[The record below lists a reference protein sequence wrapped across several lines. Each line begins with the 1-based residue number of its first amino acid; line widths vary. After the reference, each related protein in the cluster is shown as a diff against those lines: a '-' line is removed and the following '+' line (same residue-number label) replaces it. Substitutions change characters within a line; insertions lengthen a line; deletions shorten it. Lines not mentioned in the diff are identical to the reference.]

1 MISYNFKNTFD
12 PSNSKAFQPVYQ
24 VNYVDT
30 PFTVKSDGLTL
41 KRYLYTNTTNA
52 PDFTNLTNLTLVDTL
67 KTNIVGF
74 YSADGAMTGFHNTDN
89 FALHYTGYFYSDHPA
104 GMGSIFYYFKAL
116 GLGSIRV
123 SYIPTG
129 MLPSQ
134 PSYILG
140 RKGYATLS
148 KDSVDSSTNNYIN
161 LAPQTWYQFDVYYY
175 TTLGESGFTLLWA
188 NSYYGL
194 DRYVP
199 VSAGICSSTN
209 SFKSSTTLPDVIKV
223 DRSDEEGG
231 VSSLTFSVPLVASG
245 STNDGYYY
253 NSYWNKYCH
262 STTSVGFNKF
272 RMVEFKAGY
281 RPTTYPTDADDLI
294 TKFVGHIETIKTVRG
309 KNNDYIE
316 INCVGFE
323 NFFKQSLNL
332 NYPDIY
338 DYWNSSYAGLS
349 VSDYNPD
356 GIGCPCTYDGWEI
369 NEAYKSLCIRSGIDP
384 TLFLKKRKYFNY
396 SGVIISGTWLI
407 EETSPQSVV
416 LDTALNY
423 GNSMVVNSSD
433 IGSTPDDEYIIKS
446 NFGSTLFDYINN
458 ITDVYG
464 WQWGCDSYYDGAP
477 YLKSNNNP
485 YQIKKIK
492 TDATFGGNYWTKG
505 TDLNTLSGCYYQ
517 TNNATDYCQFSF
529 TGKKANLVTVNNT
542 DSGVETT
549 IKDYNIAGKNLTVTS
564 VTGFSEYNIVI
575 IETINGEETG
585 IVNDV
590 YGTTIQLVSELT
602 STPKINGYLRLATFS
617 AEIRRGT
624 VWSTATIVQTT
635 YHSCYFNNDYDRL
648 ILPTGNRDTTP
659 YYITAMRFYYDGI
672 DPQTNVNP
680 CSINLINNV
689 PYDNYLVR
697 ITRLSNDEAGSTNYL
712 RVDGLM
718 IYAEDSN
725 EVVRT
730 YYTGDSV
737 QDGTV
742 VSLSVTDSGVDL
754 RNDTIVVGRLLGSE
768 VPGNDGE
775 RVLNPN
781 NPTNEYI
788 ISRATDVASIYD
800 PNAINYVGM
809 PRQTIQIAPEIAS
822 YDRARY
828 WSTTFINRYRNPGK
842 QPEYEIIGDPLIEKK
857 DCIAIYD
864 EGKGTV
870 DTFNKF
876 WITSID
882 ESYEKKSYLA
892 KINTTSY
899 EPWESYTP
907 RINPDIADYN
917 NLPMVNITISTTTN
931 SWELGTDGTFYFD
944 PYSYDDIGKKIVI
957 KYDLVTEGYVK
968 IDIYST
974 EQSNLRIATLLN
986 PTGSNG
992 PEGWMRQEVGKNYI
1006 VTWDGVDMYGEWNKY
1021 CTNDDDYTIGKNY
1034 YVHEGRTPY
1043 NDKYGKFKVKF
1054 IVIRRQTVIS
1064 NIRWSDDTN
1073 ILGTSGYIYTRRSN
1087 VSSLDVTC
1095 YPKNSLFSNTGTLPS
1110 PVVCY
1115 SDSQYYLEAPMTA
1128 KIVVSDTSNK
1138 GSSFR
1143 LTNLLTWEGIFNSN
1157 DEHYLTNR
1165 KTQLKIT
1172 LTPCTLFYGIW
1183 RPKSGDDL
1191 TSSVDFNIKDSIT
1204 IYDNQS
1210 FNKYTNLER
1219 YFSMTQQGYRYT
1231 NYEEYVGSAWVNRIK
1246 NSYYGRIFM
1255 GVYLIIE
1262 IDARDKSGRKCMI
1275 RCPNTKQ
1282 NSTDLIYSKTFWLM
1296 WIDDIYP
1303 KPYDY
1308 SRDYVWTLLDT
1319 SKYSNVKY
1327 SNAEGENIFSYS
1339 YTSEV
1344 NHNVITKDGVVPLIQ
1359 IYPKV
1364 DNNGYEWGY

>member
-1 MISYNFKNTFD
+1 MISYNFKNSFD
-12 PSNSKAFQPVYQ
+12 PSNSKAFQPSFQ
-24 VNYVDT
+24 INYVDT

-52 PDFTNLTNLTLVDTL
+52 PDFTGLTNLTLVDTL

-104 GMGSIFYYFKAL
+104 GMGSVFYYFKAL
-116 GLGSIRV
+116 GFGSIRV
-123 SYIPTG
+123 SYIPAG
-129 MLPSQ
+129 ALPSQ

-199 VSAGICSSTN
+199 VSAGVCSSKN

-245 STNDGYYY
+245 SSNDGYYY

-316 INCVGFE
+316 VNCVGFE

-338 DYWNSSYAGLS
+338 DYWNAGYAGLS
-349 VSDYNPD
+349 VSDFNPD

-384 TLFLKKRKYFNY
+384 TLFLRKRKYFNY
-396 SGVIISGTWLI
+396 SNVVTSGTWLI

-433 IGSTPDDEYIIKS
+433 VGSTPDDEYILKS
-446 NFGSTLFDYINN
+446 NFGNTLFDYINN

-464 WQWGCDSYYDGAP
+464 WQWGCDAYYDGAP

-492 TDATFGGNYWTKG
+492 TDGTFGGNAWTKG

-549 IKDYNIAGKNLTVTS
+549 ITDYNSSIPRITVS
-564 VTGFSEYNIVI
+564 SSSGFNIGNIVI
-575 IETINGEETG
+575 IETLEGEESG
-585 IVNDV
+585 EIDDIVGNN
-590 YGTTIQLVSELT
+590 INLVTSLSEN
-602 STPKINGYLRLATFS
+602 PKINGYLRLATFS

-624 VWSTATIVQTT
+624 SWSTAATVQTT
-635 YHSCYFNNDYDRL
+635 YHSCYFYNDYDRL
-648 ILPTGNRDTTP
+648 ILPTGNKDNTP
-659 YYITAMRFYYDGI
+659 YYNTSTRYYYDGI
-672 DPQTNVNP
+672 DPQTNINP
-680 CSINLINNV
+680 CSINLISNV
-689 PYDNYLVR
+689 AYDNYLVR
-697 ITRLSNDEAGSTNYL
+697 ITRLSNVQAGSTNYL

-718 IYAEDSN
+718 VYAEDSN
-725 EVVRT
+725 QVVRT

-737 QDGTV
+737 KDGTV

-754 RNDTIVVGRLLGSE
+754 RNDTIVVGRLLGAE

-781 NPTNEYI
+781 NPTSEYI

-800 PNAINYVGM
+800 PDAINYVGM

-882 ESYEKKSYLA
+882 ESYEKKNYLA

-907 RINPDIADYN
+907 RLTPDIADYN
-917 NLPMVNITISTTTN
+917 NLPMINISLTTTTGT
-931 SWELGTDGTFYFD
+931 WETGLPEGTQYYD

-957 KYDLVTEGYVK
+957 KYDLVTEGYVR

-974 EQSNLRIATLLN
+974 ESSDILIATLLN

-992 PEGWMRQEVGKNYI
+992 PEGWMRQDVGKNYI
-1006 VTWDGVDMYGEWNKY
+1006 VTWDGVDLYGEWNKY
-1021 CTNDDDYTIGKNY
+1021 CTNDDTYSIGKNY
-1034 YVHEGRTPY
+1034 YAHEGRSPY
-1043 NDKYGKFKVKF
+1043 NNKYGKFRIKF
-1054 IVIRRQTVIS
+1054 TVIRRQTAIPNV
-1064 NIRWSDDTN
+1064 RWSDDTN
-1073 ILGTSGYIYTRRSN
+1073 ILGTSGYIYTRRAN

-1095 YPKNSLFSNTGTLPS
+1095 YPKNSLFNESGTLIS
-1110 PVVCY
+1110 PISCY
-1115 SDSQYYLEAPMTA
+1115 SDSQYYLGSPMTA
-1128 KIVVSDTSNK
+1128 KIVMSDTSNNTEARTAI
-1138 GSSFR
+1138 GNYYP
-1143 LTNLLTWEGIFNSN
+1143 LGPL
-1157 DEHYLTNR
+1157 DEHYLSNR
-1165 KTQLKIT
+1165 KSQINIT
-1172 LTPCTLFYGIW
+1172 IRPCILINGAW
-1183 RPKSGDDL
+1183 KLVGD
-1191 TSSVDFNIKDSIT
+1191 SAYRFSNNFKIKDPIPVSSL
-1204 IYDNQS
+1204 S
-1210 FNKYTNLER
+1210 FNKYTNIER
-1219 YFSMTQQGYRYT
+1219 YFSMTQFGYRY
-1231 NYEEYVGSAWVNRIK
+1231 NSYEEYVGGDWVNTIK
-1246 NSYYGRIFM
+1246 NAQSGYIFM
-1255 GVYLIIE
+1255 GIYLIVE
-1262 IDARDKSGRKCMI
+1262 IDARDKSGRKCI
-1275 RCPNTKQ
+1275 TRCPNTQQ
-1282 NSTDLIYSKTFWLM
+1282 NSLALTVSDTFWLM
-1296 WIDDIYP
+1296 WIDDISP
-1303 KPYDY
+1303 KPMDSGRNYLW
-1308 SRDYVWTLLDT
+1308 SFVDT
-1319 SKYSNVKY
+1319 TKYPDIKY
-1327 SNAEGENIFSYS
+1327 INSDGNNIFSYN
-1339 YTSEV
+1339 YTDI
-1344 NHNVITKDGVVPLIQ
+1344 NTNNIITKDSKVPVVQ
-1359 IYPKV
+1359 VYPKV
-1364 DNNGYEWGY
+1364 DTGGYEWGY